1 MLLLNNPSSF
11 LRQANP
17 PQLPYL
23 CKEDT
28 NSSGP
33 CEDDVS
39 QAVTITG
46 FVVVTIIN
54 GESAEGYEDWG
65 NLPP

>member
-1 MLLLNNPSSF
+1 M
-11 LRQANP
+11 
-17 PQLPYL
+17 
-23 CKEDT
+23 
-28 NSSGP
+28 
-33 CEDDVS
+33 S

-65 NLPP
+65 ELASLTKPASGYCQLALFTCGLAVGPAEAG